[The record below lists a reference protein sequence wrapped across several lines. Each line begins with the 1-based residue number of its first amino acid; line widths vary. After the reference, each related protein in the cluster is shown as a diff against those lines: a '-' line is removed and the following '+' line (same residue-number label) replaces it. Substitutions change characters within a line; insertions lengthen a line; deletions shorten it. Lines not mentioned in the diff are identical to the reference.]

1 MKPIEKFIFHST
13 AYTVIIAVTFY
24 VFSLIS
30 GLTNAEMTF
39 LRFLLILA
47 FGIIISGAEFILTID
62 RLPKIARYAI
72 HFLALFAGF
81 FAIFLS
87 VRNEGGDLQFS
98 TATIFAALVIFA
110 ALYALV
116 ALICYLVSKFILK
129 LPASKNVASARKGKE
144 TAAKGKNEPYKNRF
158 SN

>member
-30 GLTNAEMTF
+30 GLVNAEMTF
-39 LRFLLILA
+39 LRFLLIMA

-62 RLPKIARYAI
+62 RLPKIARYSI

-98 TATIFAALVIFA
+98 AATIFAALVIFA
-110 ALYALV
+110 ALYALI
-116 ALICYLVSKFILK
+116 ALICYLVSRFILK
-129 LPASKNVASARKGKE
+129 LPIASKPSTARKGKG
-144 TAAKGKNEPYKNRF
+144 TASNGKTEPYKNRF